1 MRRLLVVSIEMS
13 LMAERQQTKRAIRQ
27 GLAVLATLLAC
38 VPVSA
43 FLTLLLMPVWR
54 WVEEHTGVESV
65 GHSGPAEWCFGVTF
79 VACVVALAS
88 LYAFR
93 GRSAAE

>member
-1 MRRLLVVSIEMS
+1 MS
-13 LMAERQQTKRAIRQ
+13 LMAERQQKKRAIRK
-27 GLAVLATLLAC
+27 GLAVLATLLVS

-54 WVEEHTGVESV
+54 WLEEHTGIESV

-79 VACVVALAS
+79 VACVVVLAS

-93 GRSAAE
+93 GRSAAD